1 MKGKAMTEDKRIF
14 TVAEDGFFGEL
25 LIPKKDKYNK
35 KVLIFLGGSSG
46 NYELTKDVA
55 KVFCSQ
61 GLTVFPMAY
70 VNKEGLK
77 TDFSLIPIDMI
88 ESAAKMLHEKGYKK
102 VGLWGISKGAELV
115 LTAASLLPELINA
128 VVAVSPIN
136 TVCQAFEREKG
147 NRYLPGSSWSYKGEP
162 LPYTPYK
169 NKRFPKTGII
179 INSIKK
185 RDLTLYDLYL
195 PVVENPD
202 ENAVIKVEK
211 INGPI
216 LLISS
221 KMDNLFT
228 SEIASKMI
236 MDRLKEYKF
245 PYPYKHLS
253 YDYGG
258 HMFIP
263 LDLPFLHLMKGD
275 RGKNK
280 KRGLEARMDSL
291 YKTLNFLSSW

>member
-1 MKGKAMTEDKRIF
+1 MQKEEKKRFNIS
-14 TVAEDGFFGEL
+14 EDGFYGEL
-25 LIPKKDKYNK
+25 LIPKKDKYPE
-35 KVLIFLGGSSG
+35 KVLMFLGGSSG
-46 NYELTKDVA
+46 DYEFIKDVA

-70 VNKEGLK
+70 VNDKGLK
-77 TDFSLIPIDMI
+77 SDFSLIPIDMI
-88 ESAAKMLHEKGYKK
+88 ELAAKMLHKKGYKK

-128 VVAVSPIN
+128 VVAVAPIN
-136 TVCQAFEREKG
+136 TVCQAFTKKKG
-147 NRYLPGSSWSYKGEP
+147 FRYLPGSSWSYKGEP

-169 NKRFPKTGII
+169 NKKFPKTRII

-185 RDLTLYDLYL
+185 RDLTLYDIYL

-228 SEIASKMI
+228 SEIASKKI
-236 MDRLKEYKF
+236 IDRLKEYSF
-245 PYPYKHLS
+245 PYPYEHLS
-253 YDYGG
+253 YDYGS
-258 HMFIP
+258 HIFIP
-263 LDLPFLHLMKGD
+263 LDFSFIHLLKGD

-291 YKTLNFLSSW
+291 YKTLEFVSTW